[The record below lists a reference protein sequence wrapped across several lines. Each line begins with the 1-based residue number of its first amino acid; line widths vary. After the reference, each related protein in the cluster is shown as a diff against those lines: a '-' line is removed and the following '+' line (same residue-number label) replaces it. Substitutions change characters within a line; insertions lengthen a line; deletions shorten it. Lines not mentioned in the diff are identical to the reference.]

1 MGGEGGNALG
11 ACEEEIT
18 GDGPL
23 SLMKGE
29 GGRRGGEVGSI
40 KLVEGKPKR
49 THKRIH
55 RGQEINIYPI

>member
-11 ACEEEIT
+11 ACGEEIT

-29 GGRRGGEVGSI
+29 GGRRGGKG
-40 KLVEGKPKR
+40 EGGEKW
-49 THKRIH
+49 
-55 RGQEINIYPI
+55 GVLS